1 MKFDLDGFALE
12 LARPLETARGTIT
25 HREGFLVCVEV
36 DGTKGIGEA
45 TPLPGWTESIDEC
58 RDALDRASSVIE
70 SDGFDAALDAVMPSC
85 PAARHGLSLA
95 VFDMRAREAGQPLYR
110 YLGGRECSSVPVN
123 ATIGDGS
130 VKETVTAAE
139 RAVDHGYECLKCKV
153 GVRSVDADVERL
165 RAVRNAVG
173 DIELRGDANGAWD
186 RAQAIRAFKAFS
198 EIGISYV
205 EQPLPSDAVEGHA
218 MLRKQVRELGGG
230 DERVGVALDETLT
243 QTSIESIVSEDAA
256 DVLVLKPMAVGGVD
270 WVREIA
276 VMAREAGMTPVVTT
290 TIDGAYARAGAVHVA
305 GSIPDIPACG
315 LATGDRLAD
324 DFVLDPVPVDEGRIT
339 VPQGNGNGNMPRES
353 NGTNA

>member
-1 MKFDLDGFALE
+1 MKFDLDEFALE

-25 HREGFLVCVEV
+25 HREGFLVRVEA
-36 DGTKGIGEA
+36 DGIEGVGES

-58 RDALDRASSVIE
+58 RAALDRASSVIE
-70 SDGFDAALDAVMPSC
+70 SDGFDAALDAVTPSC

-110 YLGGRECSSVPVN
+110 YLGGEKCSSVPVN

-130 VKETVTAAE
+130 VEETVTAAE
-139 RAVDHGYECLKCKV
+139 RAVDHGYECLKCKI
-153 GVRSVDADVERL
+153 GVQAVDADVKRL

-173 DIELRGDANGAWD
+173 DIELRGDANGAWN
-186 RAQAIRAFKAFS
+186 RTQAIRAFEAFS

-205 EQPLPSDAVEGHA
+205 EQPLSPDDVEGHVA
-218 MLRKQVRELGGG
+218 LRGSS
-230 DERVGVALDETLT
+230 VGVALDETLT
-243 QTSIESIVSEDAA
+243 QTAIESVISEDAA

-270 WVREIA
+270 RVREIA
-276 VMAREAGMTPVVTT
+276 VMAREAGITPVVTT

-305 GSIPDIPACG
+305 ASIPDIPACG
-315 LATGDRLAD
+315 LATGDRLTD

-353 NGTNA
+353 NRTDA